1 MQKYESFAVEV
12 LAHLF
17 EIERTKGTKREPVLL
32 DLLTRSAK
40 DFREGLN
47 AHLESRLIDQITKL
61 RAKLDRNPELKE
73 EDPVSL

>member
-1 MQKYESFAVEV
+1 LQKYESFAVEV
-12 LAHLF
+12 MAHLF

-47 AHLESRLIDQITKL
+47 AHLESRLIDQISKIRT
-61 RAKLDRNPELKE
+61 RLDKNPELRE
-73 EDPVSL
+73 EEAA